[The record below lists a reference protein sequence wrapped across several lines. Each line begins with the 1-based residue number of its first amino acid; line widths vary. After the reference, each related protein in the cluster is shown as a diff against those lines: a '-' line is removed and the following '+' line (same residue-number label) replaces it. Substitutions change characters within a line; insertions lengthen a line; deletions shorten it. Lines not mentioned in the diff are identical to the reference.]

1 MVLWVRNY
9 MKLISSDLLAFIHGE
24 IIPKIMAI
32 STIIEGLVKML
43 IYCSHSS
50 QLYL

>member
-1 MVLWVRNY
+1 MVLWVRNN
-9 MKLISSDLLAFIHGE
+9 MKLISSE
-24 IIPKIMAI
+24 IIQKIMAI